1 MRTDH
6 YVPHRNYPNSPTCSL
21 RHPFSVR
28 HIEYSFMGDA
38 GVLVR
43 SVSADGI
50 RLYGGDCIGSSR
62 STGGTVRVSGRV
74 GDGGVEVLS
83 TV

>member
-1 MRTDH
+1 
-6 YVPHRNYPNSPTCSL
+6 
-21 RHPFSVR
+21 
-28 HIEYSFMGDA
+28 MGDA